1 MKKIITFIV
10 SILCLS
16 GIAYSQ
22 GGLQNTLLTAAISGD
37 TLTMGEDGLAI
48 IDDGEGEGGAYS
60 EGIDYWVAISH
71 SCTLPARLCLHF
83 ETFDIH
89 PTDTVIVYDGGDTNA
104 QVIIRANN
112 RNNLT
117 NTNIYATRYNTSN
130 MLTLRIKSNRD
141 GLVGSGFQLKVAC
154 SEPCEV
160 IQPFIENTFY
170 KTRNGVVYDTAT
182 VVKVPVRDSVTGEIN
197 SYYLSVNLCEGDGV
211 ILLGYG
217 TYTHTT
223 GYYNPSDATT
233 TFSWA
238 EASGNTLEGVNET
251 VFSIDGFPGRACYD
265 INLSL
270 TDEAGCKSTENY
282 TVRARIAGNPIKSIA
297 DDLTPF
303 CNNDSILLETKIS
316 GDSAV
321 VASLVLNPEPSDL
334 VSKVNEVKTFIP
346 DGPNCAVQCY
356 EAPVEFTEFP
366 PGRTIQ
372 SGADICS
379 ICVNYEHSFMGDYDL
394 QIKCPNNSVATLKY
408 KNRPTTPY
416 WGGGSWPEG
425 TYEGGGTYTGYVYGG
440 SNDSRYDGL
449 TGNDCDSIYNM
460 FGDGLDYCFSR
471 NGGYTLVDGL
481 PANTTNTTGHH
492 YLANTDHTIQVT
504 HTFQDIPSPPY
515 YTNTSTG
522 AGCGTCSFM
531 TKQPSDHEGK
541 FNYYQPADD
550 FTSLIG
556 CPLNGTWNIV
566 ICDYWSADN
575 GWVFSWSMDICGV
588 SSQTDCKYVVGIDS
602 IKWAPSPD
610 AVGMVC
616 NNVNDSVAYI
626 STPGTAGEFPL
637 DVYVYDEF
645 GCVWDT
651 NTFIKTAWVPEP
663 NLGPD
668 TAVCDPLSV
677 MLDATDPHDGDFSYS
692 WLPFGETTVQI
703 NTTPNLSTDTNYIV
717 TVTNSRYGLA
727 CKASDTVLVQSKP
740 MPIPGFTTNIM
751 PAAGCSPFEVQFL
764 DTSTYG
770 YSFLWRF
777 GDGFTSQ
784 SRRPIHTYSPGLF
797 DVTQVVTTDFG
808 CVDSITKPQYIWSF
822 YTPDAQFTWEPQ
834 YPTVLNPTVQLT
846 NQTEPMVPNNIYE
859 WSIYYDQDGG
869 YYYSMDQDVNYTWN
883 NPKAGTYLVKLLA
896 HTDNYDQDGTLIV
909 CQDSVE
915 VPIMVVQDFLQF
927 PSVITANGDGINDRF
942 VIKSLVD
949 GLAYPNNSLSIY
961 NRWGILVY
969 SRNNISLDEEY
980 WDPAAERAPAGTYFY
995 YFNAHGYT
1003 GSAQRTGVVEVLR

>member
-22 GGLQNTLLTAAISGD
+22 GLVHTILNAETCGD
-37 TLTMGEDGLAI
+37 TVDIPAVGLAI
-48 IDDGEGEGGAYS
+48 DDDGAGPNGEYS
-60 EGIDYWVAISH
+60 AGVDYWITIMN
-71 SCTLPARLCLHF
+71 SCYAPSRLSLRF
-83 ETFDIH
+83 DQFDIH
-89 PTDTVIVYDGGDTNA
+89 PTDTLYIYDGPDTNA
-104 QVIIRANN
+104 TIILRANN
-112 RNNLT
+112 RQNIL
-117 NTNIYATRYNTSN
+117 NTRYFTSRYNTSN
-130 MLTLRIKSNRD
+130 ALTLRYKTNNDQFI
-141 GLVGSGFQLKVAC
+141 GAGFVVAAEC
-154 SEPCEV
+154 AEPCEFITPV
-160 IQPFIENTFY
+160 IEQTFY
-170 KTRNGVVYDTAT
+170 KIKDGIVTDTGVFVD
-182 VVKVPVRDSVTGEIN
+182 VPIIDSTTGLV
-197 SYYLSVNLCEGDGV
+197 SDYYKSANLCAGEGIIV
-211 ILLGYG
+211 LGYG
-217 TYTHTT
+217 IYTHTT
-223 GYYNPSDATT
+223 GYYNPSDATS
-233 TFSWA
+233 TFSWEESA
-238 EASGNTLEGVNET
+238 GRSLEGNNET
-251 VFSIDGFPGRACYD
+251 VFSVDEFPNRTCYD
-265 INLSL
+265 IILNI
-270 TDEAGCKSTENY
+270 TDEAGCTSLVNAAV
-282 TVRARIAGNPIKSIA
+282 TVRVASNPIRSITDNLA
-297 DDLTPF
+297 SI
-303 CNNDSILLETKIS
+303 CNNDSLLLKTVIS
-316 GDSAV
+316 SDSIVEAD
-321 VASLVLNPEPSDL
+321 LQLDPQPSDI
-334 VSKVNEVKTFIP
+334 VSKTYDCRTFIP
-346 DGPNCAVQCY
+346 DGPRCGTGSANCY
-356 EAPVEFTEFP
+356 SAPVEFSEFP
-366 PGRTIQ
+366 AGKTIQ
-372 SGADICS
+372 SAADICS
-379 ICVNYEHSFMGDYDL
+379 VCVTYEHTYMGDYDL
-394 QIKCPNNSVATLKY
+394 KLKCPTQGTAVLKY
-408 KNRPTTPY
+408 YSSPSGYP
-416 WGGGSWPEG
+416 SG
-425 TYEGGGTYTGYVYGG
+425 TSGGGGTFTGYPYGG
-440 SNDSRYDGL
+440 ASFLSYDHMNNGS
-449 TGNDCDSIYNM
+449 DCDTVANM
-460 FGDGLDYCFSR
+460 FGVGLEYCFSR
-471 NGGYTLVDGL
+471 NADYTLVTGL
-481 PANTTNTTGHH
+481 PANTTTTVTNAPPH
-492 YLANTDHTIQVT
+492 YLASNGYEVSVT
-504 HTFQDIPSPPY
+504 YDFDPIPSPY
-515 YTNTSTG
+515 VNAGST
-522 AGCGTCSFM
+522 CGTQTFS
-531 TKQPSDHEGK
+531 TKLPSNHEEK
-541 FNYYQPADD
+541 INYYMPADD
-550 FTSLIG
+550 FSQLIG
-556 CPLNGTWNIV
+556 CPMNGTWEIE
-566 ICDYWSADN
+566 ICDHLSRDN
-575 GWVFSWSMDICGV
+575 GWVFSWSLDICGV
-588 SSQTDCKYVVGIDS
+588 SNNHNCEYIVGIDS
-602 IKWAPSPD
+602 IRWAPSPD

-637 DVYVYDEF
+637 DVHVYDEF

-784 SRRPIHTYSPGLF
+784 ARRPIHTYSPGLF

-896 HTDNYDQDGTLIV
+896 HTDNYDQNGTLIV